1 MPQAGAAFRK
11 GVFVSYSHKDEKWL
25 KMLQTFL
32 APLVRNESVDLW
44 DDTRIPPGAKWRD
57 EINRALASTR
67 VAVLLVSPAFL
78 ESKFIAK
85 QELPQILASERQR
98 GLTILW
104 VPISLSLW
112 STTPVAEY
120 QAVSDPA
127 KPLNGMSQPERDK
140 VFLRIAES
148 IRAAGDLNAVA
159 NTLRILDEFVPQ
171 AEAVVEAE
179 EAGGPAL
186 SVVARQQESTIL
198 FERQGQVLGK
208 LGTIT
213 ARDMDRLSPQSQALI
228 HAHEAAMEHLF
239 ERWVEIYPK
248 RTARVPEVRD
258 KARRELEEV
267 RKDLCYE
274 LREILA
280 FLAWMGLRK
289 IHDHYQHILAICS
302 RPPRPD

>member
-1 MPQAGAAFRK
+1 MPQAGPAFRK

-57 EINRALASTR
+57 EINRALASAR
-67 VAVLLVSPAFL
+67 VAVLLVSSAFL
-78 ESKFIAK
+78 ESEFIAQ

-112 STTPVAEY
+112 STTPIAEY

-159 NTLRILDEFVPQ
+159 NTLKIVDEFAPQ
-171 AEAVVEAE
+171 AEAVVGAE
-179 EAGGPAL
+179 EAGGRPLA
-186 SVVARQQESTIL
+186 VVARQQESTIL
-198 FERQGQVLGK
+198 FERQGQVLE
-208 LGTIT
+208 TIT
-213 ARDMDRLSPQSQALI
+213 AGDMDSLSPQSQALI
-228 HAHEAAMEHLF
+228 HAHEAAMEDLF

-248 RTARVPEVRD
+248 RTAPVLEVRD

-274 LREILA
+274 LGEILA
-280 FLAWMGLRK
+280 FLASMGKHL
-289 IHDHYQHILAICS
+289 HDHYQHVLNICS

>member
-1 MPQAGAAFRK
+1 MPQAGPAFRK

-57 EINRALASTR
+57 EINRALASAR
-67 VAVLLVSPAFL
+67 VAVLLVSSAFL
-78 ESKFIAK
+78 ESEFIAQ

-112 STTPVAEY
+112 STTPIAEY

-140 VFLRIAES
+140 VFLRIAER

-159 NTLRILDEFVPQ
+159 NTLKIVDEFAPQ
-171 AEAVVEAE
+171 AEAVVGA
-179 EAGGPAL
+179 
-186 SVVARQQESTIL
+186 
-198 FERQGQVLGK
+198 
-208 LGTIT
+208 
-213 ARDMDRLSPQSQALI
+213 
-228 HAHEAAMEHLF
+228 
-239 ERWVEIYPK
+239 
-248 RTARVPEVRD
+248 
-258 KARRELEEV
+258 
-267 RKDLCYE
+267 
-274 LREILA
+274 
-280 FLAWMGLRK
+280 
-289 IHDHYQHILAICS
+289 
-302 RPPRPD
+302 

>member
-1 MPQAGAAFRK
+1 MPQAGPAFRK

-57 EINRALASTR
+57 EINRALASAR
-67 VAVLLVSPAFL
+67 VAVLLVSSAFL
-78 ESKFIAK
+78 ESEFIAQ

-112 STTPVAEY
+112 STTPIAEY

-159 NTLRILDEFVPQ
+159 NTLKIVDEFAPQ
-171 AEAVVEAE
+171 AEAVVGAE
-179 EAGGPAL
+179 EAGGRPL

-198 FERQGQVLGK
+198 FERQGQVLE
-208 LGTIT
+208 TIT
-213 ARDMDRLSPQSQALI
+213 AGDMDSLSPQSQALI
-228 HAHEAAMEHLF
+228 HAREAAMETLF

-248 RTARVPEVRD
+248 RTDRVPEVRD

-274 LREILA
+274 LGEILA
-280 FLAWMGLRK
+280 FLASMGKHL
-289 IHDHYQHILAICS
+289 HDHYQHVLNICS

>member
-1 MPQAGAAFRK
+1 MPQAGPAFRK

-57 EINRALASTR
+57 EINRALASAR
-67 VAVLLVSPAFL
+67 VAVLLVSSAFL
-78 ESKFIAK
+78 ESEFIAQ

-112 STTPVAEY
+112 STTPIAEY

-140 VFLRIAES
+140 VFLRIAER

-159 NTLRILDEFVPQ
+159 NTLKIVDEFAPQ
-171 AEAVVEAE
+171 AEAVVGAE
-179 EAGGPAL
+179 EAGGRPL

-198 FERQGQVLGK
+198 FERQGQVLEA
-208 LGTIT
+208 IT
-213 ARDMDRLSPQSQALI
+213 AGDMDSLSPQSQALI
-228 HAHEAAMEHLF
+228 HAHEAAMEDLF

-248 RTARVPEVRD
+248 RTDRVPEVRD

-274 LREILA
+274 LGEILA
-280 FLAWMGLRK
+280 FLASMGKHL
-289 IHDHYQHILAICS
+289 HDHYQHVLNICS
-302 RPPRPD
+302 TPPRPD